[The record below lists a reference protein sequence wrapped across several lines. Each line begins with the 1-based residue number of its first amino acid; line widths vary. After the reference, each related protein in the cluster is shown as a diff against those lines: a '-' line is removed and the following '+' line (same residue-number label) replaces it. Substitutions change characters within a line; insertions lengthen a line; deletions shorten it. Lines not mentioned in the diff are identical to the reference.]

1 MSIKV
6 RESISNLQTYNVGG
20 RSDLSSDWECFDW
33 NESEFPPSNK
43 VFEVMKSF
51 YRYERYPDITAKE
64 LKIKLS
70 GYVGLPTQFI
80 EVYNGSD
87 DALKDIITVFVDK
100 DTRVLSYQP
109 SYTQVNTF
117 ITTNTDKYIKAN
129 ILDPLGDH
137 VYNFNLC
144 AGVDVV
150 YLVNPNNPTGKLL
163 EVDKIEEL
171 VNTYPDVLFIVDE
184 AYYEFAKTSCCH
196 LVVSHK
202 NLIVTRTFSKAF
214 GLASVRLGYCM
225 GHPDTLEHL
234 KKIRNGKAVNTL
246 AQLCGI
252 AALDDL
258 DYLDSRIREMNDAKK
273 FFIDNLPHQY
283 NAVDS
288 QTNFILLKTPDSEKL
303 LNRMKDNKILIRDR
317 SSFDN
322 LQNCVRITIGSKKQI
337 IRVLDVINYA

>member
-6 RESISNLQTYNVGG
+6 RKSISNLQTYNVGG

-288 QTNFILLKTPDSEKL
+288 QTNFVLLKTPDSEKL

-322 LQNCVRITIGSKKQI
+322 LENCVRITIGSKKQI

>member
-1 MSIKV
+1 MGIKFRQSIN
-6 RESISNLQTYNVGG
+6 NLQTYNVGG

-33 NESEFPPSNK
+33 NESEFPPTNK

-51 YRYERYPDITAKE
+51 YRYERYPDITAKL
-64 LKIKLS
+64 LKSKLS
-70 GYVGLPTQFI
+70 DYVSLPVDFI

-87 DALKDIITVFVDK
+87 DALKDIITVFVDRE
-100 DTRVLSYQP
+100 THVLSYQP

-117 ITTNTDKYIKAN
+117 ITTNTENYMKVNIKN
-129 ILDPLGDH
+129 PLGEHEYDFDYCK
-137 VYNFNLC
+137 VAN
-144 AGVDVV
+144 VV

-163 EVDKIEEL
+163 AVDEIEKL
-171 VNTYPDVLFIVDE
+171 LKTYPDTLFIVDE
-184 AYYEFAKTSCCH
+184 AYYEFAKQSCSH

-225 GHPDTLEHL
+225 AHPDTLSHL
-234 KKIRNGKAVNTL
+234 RKIRNGKAVNSL

-258 DYLDSRIREMNDAKK
+258 DYLDSRIDEMNDAKK
-273 FFIDNLPHQY
+273 FFVDNLPHEY
-283 NAVDS
+283 YAVDS
-288 QTNFILLKTPDSEKL
+288 QTNFVLLKTPDSKKL
-303 LNRMKDNKILIRDR
+303 LNKMKDNKILIRDR

-322 LQNCVRITIGSKKQI
+322 LENCVRITIGSKKQI
-337 IRVLDVINYA
+337 IRVLDVINA

>member
-1 MSIKV
+1 MGIKFRQSIN
-6 RESISNLQTYNVGG
+6 NLQTYNVGG

-33 NESEFPPSNK
+33 NESEFPPTNK

-51 YRYERYPDITAKE
+51 YRYERYPDITAKL
-64 LKIKLS
+64 LKSKLS
-70 GYVGLPTQFI
+70 DYVSLPVDFI

-87 DALKDIITVFVDK
+87 DALKDIITVFVDRE
-100 DTRVLSYQP
+100 THVLSYQP

-117 ITTNTDKYIKAN
+117 ITTNTENYMKVNIKN
-129 ILDPLGDH
+129 PLGEHQYDFDYCK
-137 VYNFNLC
+137 VAN
-144 AGVDVV
+144 VV

-163 EVDKIEEL
+163 AVEEIEKL
-171 VNTYPDVLFIVDE
+171 LKTYPDTLFIVDE
-184 AYYEFAKTSCCH
+184 AYYEFAKQSCSH

-225 GHPDTLEHL
+225 GHPDTLSHL
-234 KKIRNGKAVNTL
+234 RKIRNGKAVNSL

-258 DYLDSRIREMNDAKK
+258 DYLDSRIDEMNDAKK
-273 FFIDNLPHQY
+273 FFVDNLPHEY
-283 NAVDS
+283 YAVDS
-288 QTNFILLKTPDSEKL
+288 QTNFVLLKTPDSKKL
-303 LNRMKDNKILIRDR
+303 LNKMKDNKILIRDR

-322 LQNCVRITIGSKKQI
+322 LENCVRITIGSKKQI
-337 IRVLDVINYA
+337 IRVLDVINA